1 METLNGFLFIKT
13 IYLCEHCLKLMS
25 PKYLITALVTF
36 FLFGCSDKE
45 KEGQNMVSE
54 DLPNIVWL
62 VAEDQSPE
70 WFPMYGDST
79 IPLPNLE
86 SLAADGVVFTNA
98 VAPVPV
104 CAPARSAI
112 ITGMYPTTL
121 GTHNMRTHKPW
132 APINEPLLD
141 SLPSY
146 SPVVPEGVKM
156 FTEYLRKIGY
166 YTANGPKEDYNFEK
180 TDAAWDESSNKAH
193 WRKRKKDQPFFAVF
207 NYSVCH
213 ESQIW
218 ARGKDS
224 LFVDP
229 NALTVPPYFPDTD
242 VVRHD
247 LAVNYSNLK
256 RLDNQAGKILDQLKE
271 DGLYENT
278 IIFFYGDHGGPFPRH
293 KRALYDTGVKVPL
306 IIKFPKNKNAGSYDD
321 RLISFIDYAPT
332 LLSLAGIEPPK
343 VMQGVAQFGKYE
355 VKKKPKYTFHTSDR
369 FDEIYD
375 RLRAV
380 RSKRFKYIKSYN
392 TNLSHALPVA
402 YREQMPMMQE
412 LRELFKAGKLNKEQ
426 ASWLKPTKPEEELY
440 DLKNDPFEL
449 NNLADLPEM
458 KDTLVFYRNILTD
471 WIKDTKDLGGIPE
484 QDLINKWLPE
494 GMVQQI
500 PALEVEIKESM
511 VHLISPQKDATIIW
525 KRPMDSVW
533 NIYTQPLPDDLV
545 FEAKAERIGYKD
557 SDILRME

>member
-1 METLNGFLFIKT
+1 MKGFLVLYIKWHIFIEVHT
-13 IYLCEHCLKLMS
+13 IVTMIS
-25 PKYLITALVTF
+25 KYPILLF
-36 FLFGCSDKE
+36 FLLIFISCVDDEQGNEIQEPKE
-45 KEGQNMVSE
+45 
-54 DLPNIVWL
+54 LPNIVWL

-70 WFPMYGDST
+70 WFPMYGNST
-79 IPLPNLE
+79 IPFPNLE

-104 CAPARSAI
+104 CAPARSAL

-146 SPVVPEGVKM
+146 SPIVPEGVKM

-180 TDAAWDESSNKAH
+180 TDASWDESSNMAH

-229 NALTVPPYFPDTD
+229 NVLNVPPYFPDTD

-306 IIKFPKNKNAGSYDD
+306 IIKFPNNKNSGSYDD

-355 VKKKPKYTFHTSDR
+355 VKKKPQYTFHTSDR

-380 RSKRFKYIKSYN
+380 RSKRYKYIKSYN
-392 TNLSHALPVA
+392 THLSHALPVS

-412 LRELFKAGKLNKEQ
+412 LRKLFNSDKLNEEQ
-426 ASWLKPTKPEEELY
+426 AAWLQPNKPEEELY
-440 DLKNDPFEL
+440 DLQKDPYEL
-449 NNLADLPEM
+449 NNLADLPEL
-458 KDTLVFYRNILTD
+458 KDTLIVYRNILND
-471 WIKDTKDLGGIPE
+471 WINKTKDLGGVPE
-484 QDLINKWLPE
+484 RDLISIWLPNGE
-494 GMVQQI
+494 KQKL
-500 PALEVEIKESM
+500 PALEVEVKDSVIE
-511 VHLISPQKDATIIW
+511 LISPKSDASIVW
-525 KRPMDSVW
+525 KSPKDSVW
-533 NIYTQPLPDDLV
+533 NVYTKPLPNGIPI
-545 FEAKAERIGYKD
+545 EAKAERIGYQD